1 MKSRFAARLTL
12 LGLGIIF
19 GTSAPAHAVDFTVT
33 NAGFVFFINGV
44 RYPTLTLVCGLTYT
58 FDVQTSSLHPF
69 HIESPGAS
77 DNDISSG
84 LITVAVPT
92 NSGNFYYECVV
103 HGEQMRGNIV
113 AVTAP
118 RIEILNL
125 SVGTN
130 LVLTSTATNNW
141 SLLAEYKSSLTTT
154 NWFALT
160 VQTNRLVNGRRETI
174 CGRPPE
180 DSVYI
185 RLMAAP

>member
-1 MKSRFAARLTL
+1 MKNRFATRLTL
-12 LGLGIIF
+12 FVLGIFF
-19 GTSAPAHAVDFTVT
+19 GITAPTRAADFAVT
-33 NAGFVFFINGV
+33 NSGFVFFINGV
-44 RYPTLTLVCGLTYT
+44 RFPTLTLVRGLTYT

-69 HIESPGAS
+69 HVESLGAS
-77 DNDISSG
+77 NNDISSG
-84 LITVAVPT
+84 VITVAVPT
-92 NSGNFYYECVV
+92 NSENFYYECVV

-130 LVLTSTATNNW
+130 LVLTSTATNSW
-141 SLLAEYKSSLTTT
+141 TLLPEYKPSLTTT

-174 CGRPPE
+174 CGRPP
-180 DSVYI
+180 DDAVFI
-185 RLMAAP
+185 RLKATP

>member
-1 MKSRFAARLTL
+1 MKNQFAACGAWLV
-12 LGLGIIF
+12 LGIF
-19 GTSAPAHAVDFTVT
+19 LETTAPIHAADFAVT
-33 NAGFVFFINGV
+33 NSSFVYFINGA
-44 RYPTLTLVCGLTYT
+44 RYPTLTLVRGLTYT
-58 FDVQTSSLHPF
+58 FDVQTSSLHPL

-77 DNDISSG
+77 NNDISSG
-84 LITVAVPT
+84 VITVAVPT
-92 NSGNFYYECVV
+92 NSENFYYECVV

-141 SLLAEYKSSLTTT
+141 SLQPEYTPNLTTT

-160 VQTNRLVNGRRETI
+160 VQTNRLVNGRREII
-174 CGRPPE
+174 CGRPPD
-180 DSVYI
+180 DSVFI
-185 RLMAAP
+185 RLKAMP